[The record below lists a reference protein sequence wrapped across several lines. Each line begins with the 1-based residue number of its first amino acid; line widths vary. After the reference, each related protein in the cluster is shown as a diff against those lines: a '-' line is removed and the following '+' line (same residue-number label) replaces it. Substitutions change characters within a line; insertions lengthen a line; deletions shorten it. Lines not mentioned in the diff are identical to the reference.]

1 MYRLLLTILL
11 LTGCVYPYRG
21 VLGSIDTIA
30 IPFADNLTA
39 EAAVADSLTFATA
52 EAFNQDG
59 QWRVVNAEG
68 ADAILYLDILFVE
81 DRAHPWSR
89 PPSQYRLSV
98 VVSVEIK
105 AFDGSP
111 LLKQYESIGWGTY
124 EWGTNEWGTN
134 EDDDERKEAIGKAVR
149 MVAWDIIDRCRR

>member
-21 VLGSIDTIA
+21 VLGRIDTIA

-39 EAAVADSLTFATA
+39 EAAVADSLTNATA
-52 EAFNQDG
+52 MAFNEDG
-59 QWRVVNAEG
+59 LWRVVDAEG
-68 ADAILYLDILFVE
+68 ADAILYLDILSVE
-81 DRAHPWSR
+81 DRVHPWSR

-98 VVSVEIK
+98 VVSVEII

-124 EWGTNEWGTN
+124 EE
-134 EDDDERKEAIGKAVR
+134 DDEREKAISKAAR